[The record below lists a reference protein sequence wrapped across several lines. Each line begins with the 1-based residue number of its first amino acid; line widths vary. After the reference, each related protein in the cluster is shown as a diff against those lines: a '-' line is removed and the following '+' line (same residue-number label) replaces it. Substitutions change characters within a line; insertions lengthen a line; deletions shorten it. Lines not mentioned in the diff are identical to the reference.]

1 MEQKTNLIDTEKRER
16 INAAPVVGLPRSIH
30 LIPMDTIAG
39 FEVRPGFYE
48 INGATAIPGG
58 VNFTVHSHNAT
69 GIELLLFKRGEDRPY
84 AILPF
89 PNHYRIGNVYSMIV
103 FKLNIEEFEYAFR
116 VDGPYEPSKGM
127 IFDKTKYLLDPYA
140 KAVTGQSKWGVPSV
154 SGQHYKARVVKD
166 DFDWETMGGSL
177 QIPPQ
182 DLIIYELHVRGFTKH
197 ESSKVKHPGTFSGVT
212 EKIPYL
218 KELGI
223 NTLFMMP
230 VYDFNEQMT
239 DETGSLLNKI
249 NYWGYT
255 RDAFYFS
262 PKASYGSGNKPV
274 VTEFKE
280 MVCSLHSQGMN
291 FILDMY
297 FEGKSPEFITRCLRY
312 YAQEY
317 HVDGFHVTSDKMDLE
332 WLRQDPVLAY
342 CKIFG
347 DGYQADSQGMYM
359 EMNDG
364 FMINARR
371 FLKSDEGQTEGFY
384 HYFKQQ
390 RQDGENL
397 HYITQHNG
405 FTLRDLISY
414 DIKHNEK
421 NGEKNRDGTQ
431 YNYSWNCG
439 MEGYTR
445 KKPVLAMRRKQDRN
459 AWVMLLLGMA
469 PPMILAGDEFGNS
482 QKGNNNAYCQDN
494 PTTWLNWND
503 LEKNTETFDFV
514 RELLAFRKRHPL
526 YHNKEFLRGSDYRSL
541 GAPDVSCH
549 GREPWTAD
557 FSYYSRELGILY
569 YGAYFGGE
577 SLYFAFNFHWE
588 AHEFYLPDIQKGKI
602 WKVLYDTA
610 EKKGG
615 TLQQGVVKME
625 PRSIVILEKV
635 PEPKKQ
641 MPVKK
646 RTPAGYKNPD

>member
-1 MEQKTNLIDTEKRER
+1 MAVLEDVQTQEGSIFPMGMHWQSRER
-16 INAAPVVGLPRSIH
+16 VSISVWKKGVKNCWIRFFDQRGLVKKYCMFPAQTGESEDVFT
-30 LIPMDTIAG
+30 LCLQS
-39 FEVRPGFYE
+39 PGLADELNGLEYDFYAS
-48 INGATAIPGG
+48 GQT
-58 VNFTVHSHNAT
+58 FT
-69 GIELLLFKRGEDRPY
+69 
-84 AILPF
+84 
-89 PNHYRIGNVYSMIV
+89 
-103 FKLNIEEFEYAFR
+103 
-116 VDGPYEPSKGM
+116 
-127 IFDKTKYLLDPYA
+127 DPYA
-140 KAVTGQSKWGVPSV
+140 CMTAGRERFGKKRAQVRGKVCT
-154 SGQHYKARVVKD
+154 D
-166 DFDWETMGGSL
+166 EFDWTGENRTY
-177 QIPPQ
+177 IPLKQ
-182 DLIIYELHVRGFTKH
+182 MIVYQCHVRGFTKH

-291 FILDMY
+291 LILDMY

-390 RQDGENL
+390 RQAAR
-397 HYITQHNG
+397 
-405 FTLRDLISY
+405 F
-414 DIKHNEK
+414 
-421 NGEKNRDGTQ
+421 
-431 YNYSWNCG
+431 
-439 MEGYTR
+439 
-445 KKPVLAMRRKQDRN
+445 A
-459 AWVMLLLGMA
+459 
-469 PPMILAGDEFGNS
+469 
-482 QKGNNNAYCQDN
+482 
-494 PTTWLNWND
+494 
-503 LEKNTETFDFV
+503 
-514 RELLAFRKRHPL
+514 AFP
-526 YHNKEFLRGSDYRSL
+526 
-541 GAPDVSCH
+541 
-549 GREPWTAD
+549 
-557 FSYYSRELGILY
+557 
-569 YGAYFGGE
+569 
-577 SLYFAFNFHWE
+577 
-588 AHEFYLPDIQKGKI
+588 
-602 WKVLYDTA
+602 
-610 EKKGG
+610 
-615 TLQQGVVKME
+615 
-625 PRSIVILEKV
+625 
-635 PEPKKQ
+635 
-641 MPVKK
+641 
-646 RTPAGYKNPD
+646 

>member
-1 MEQKTNLIDTEKRER
+1 MTAGRER
-16 INAAPVVGLPRSIH
+16 FGKKRAQVRGKVCTDEFDWTGENRTY
-30 LIPMDTIAG
+30 IP
-39 FEVRPGFYE
+39 
-48 INGATAIPGG
+48 
-58 VNFTVHSHNAT
+58 
-69 GIELLLFKRGEDRPY
+69 LKQ
-84 AILPF
+84 
-89 PNHYRIGNVYSMIV
+89 MIV
-103 FKLNIEEFEYAFR
+103 Y
-116 VDGPYEPSKGM
+116 
-127 IFDKTKYLLDPYA
+127 
-140 KAVTGQSKWGVPSV
+140 QC
-154 SGQHYKARVVKD
+154 
-166 DFDWETMGGSL
+166 
-177 QIPPQ
+177 
-182 DLIIYELHVRGFTKH
+182 HVRGFTKH
-197 ESSKVKHPGTFSGVT
+197 ESSNVKYPGTFSGVT

-262 PKASYGSGNKPV
+262 PKAGYGSGNKPV
-274 VTEFKE
+274 VIEFKE
-280 MVCSLHSQGMN
+280 MVRSLHSQGMN
-291 FILDMY
+291 LILDMY
-297 FEGKSPEFITRCLRY
+297 FEGKGPEFITRCLRY

-494 PTTWLNWND
+494 PITWLNWND
-503 LEKNTETFDFV
+503 LEKNIETFDFV

-526 YHNKEFLRGSDYRSL
+526 YQNKEFLRGSDYRSL

-588 AHEFYLPDIQKGKI
+588 THEFYLPDIQKGKT

>member
-1 MEQKTNLIDTEKRER
+1 MAVLEDVQTQEGSIFPMGMHWQSRER
-16 INAAPVVGLPRSIH
+16 VSISVWKKGVKNCWIRFFDQRGLVKKYCMFPAQTGESEDVFT
-30 LIPMDTIAG
+30 LCLQSSGLADELNG
-39 FEVRPGFYE
+39 LEYDFYAS
-48 INGATAIPGG
+48 GQT
-58 VNFTVHSHNAT
+58 FT
-69 GIELLLFKRGEDRPY
+69 
-84 AILPF
+84 
-89 PNHYRIGNVYSMIV
+89 
-103 FKLNIEEFEYAFR
+103 
-116 VDGPYEPSKGM
+116 
-127 IFDKTKYLLDPYA
+127 DPYA
-140 KAVTGQSKWGVPSV
+140 CMTAGRERFGKKRAQVRGKVCT
-154 SGQHYKARVVKD
+154 D
-166 DFDWETMGGSL
+166 EFDWTGENRTY
-177 QIPPQ
+177 IPLKQ
-182 DLIIYELHVRGFTKH
+182 MIVYQCHVRGFTKH

-317 HVDGFHVTSDKMDLE
+317 HVDGFHVISDKMDLE

-414 DIKHNEK
+414 DINHNEK

-526 YHNKEFLRGSDYRSL
+526 YQNKEFLRGSDYRSL

>member
-1 MEQKTNLIDTEKRER
+1 MAVLEDVQTQEGSIFPMGMHWQSRER
-16 INAAPVVGLPRSIH
+16 VSISVWKKGVKNCWIRFFDQRGLVKKYCMFPAQTGESEDVFT
-30 LIPMDTIAG
+30 LCLQS
-39 FEVRPGFYE
+39 PGLADELNGLEYDFYAS
-48 INGATAIPGG
+48 GQT
-58 VNFTVHSHNAT
+58 FT
-69 GIELLLFKRGEDRPY
+69 
-84 AILPF
+84 
-89 PNHYRIGNVYSMIV
+89 
-103 FKLNIEEFEYAFR
+103 
-116 VDGPYEPSKGM
+116 
-127 IFDKTKYLLDPYA
+127 DPYA
-140 KAVTGQSKWGVPSV
+140 CMTAGRERFGKKRAQVRGKVCT
-154 SGQHYKARVVKD
+154 D
-166 DFDWETMGGSL
+166 EFDWTGENRTY
-177 QIPPQ
+177 IPLKQ
-182 DLIIYELHVRGFTKH
+182 MIVYQCHVRGFTKH

-482 QKGNNNAYCQDN
+482 QKGNNNAY
-494 PTTWLNWND
+494 
-503 LEKNTETFDFV
+503 
-514 RELLAFRKRHPL
+514 
-526 YHNKEFLRGSDYRSL
+526 
-541 GAPDVSCH
+541 
-549 GREPWTAD
+549 
-557 FSYYSRELGILY
+557 
-569 YGAYFGGE
+569 
-577 SLYFAFNFHWE
+577 
-588 AHEFYLPDIQKGKI
+588 
-602 WKVLYDTA
+602 
-610 EKKGG
+610 
-615 TLQQGVVKME
+615 
-625 PRSIVILEKV
+625 
-635 PEPKKQ
+635 
-641 MPVKK
+641 
-646 RTPAGYKNPD
+646 

>member
-1 MEQKTNLIDTEKRER
+1 MAVLEDVQTQEGSIFPMGMHWQSRER
-16 INAAPVVGLPRSIH
+16 VSISVWKKGVKNCWIRFFDQRGLVKKYCMFPAQTGESEDVFT
-30 LIPMDTIAG
+30 LCLQS
-39 FEVRPGFYE
+39 PGLADELNGLEYDFYAS
-48 INGATAIPGG
+48 GQT
-58 VNFTVHSHNAT
+58 FT
-69 GIELLLFKRGEDRPY
+69 
-84 AILPF
+84 
-89 PNHYRIGNVYSMIV
+89 
-103 FKLNIEEFEYAFR
+103 
-116 VDGPYEPSKGM
+116 
-127 IFDKTKYLLDPYA
+127 DPYA
-140 KAVTGQSKWGVPSV
+140 CMTAGRERFGKKRAQVRGKVCT
-154 SGQHYKARVVKD
+154 D
-166 DFDWETMGGSL
+166 EFDWTGENRTY
-177 QIPPQ
+177 IPLKQ
-182 DLIIYELHVRGFTKH
+182 MIVYQCHVRGFTKH

-405 FTLRDLISY
+405 FTLRDLVSY

>member
-1 MEQKTNLIDTEKRER
+1 MNFDHKPHRGDKLQPLDEISGYK
-16 INAAPVVGLPRSIH
+16 
-30 LIPMDTIAG
+30 
-39 FEVRPGFYE
+39 VRPGFYDR
-48 INGATAIPGG
+48 NGAAQAANG
-58 VNFTVHSHNAT
+58 VSFTIHSMGAT
-69 GIELLLFKRGEDRPY
+69 GCTLLLFRPKEQE
-84 AILPF
+84 PF
-89 PNHYRIGNVYSMIV
+89 AKIRYPETYCIGSTYSMLV
-103 FKLNIEEFEYAFR
+103 FGLNIEEFEYAFQL
-116 VDGPYEPSKGM
+116 DGPYDEKKGLRFHKDN
-127 IFDKTKYLLDPYA
+127 ILLDPYA
-140 KAVTGQSKWGVPSV
+140 RAVTGQRHWGERPEGGKDFVY
-154 SGQHYKARVVKD
+154 HARVVENN
-166 DFDWETMGGSL
+166 FDWEKSCFL
-177 QIPPQ
+177 NHPFE
-182 DLIIYELHVRGFTKH
+182 DLVIYEMHVRGFTRDA
-197 ESSKVKHPGTFSGVT
+197 SSGVKAPGTFEGLR

>member
-1 MEQKTNLIDTEKRER
+1 MAVL
-16 INAAPVVGLPRSIH
+16 
-30 LIPMDTIAG
+30 
-39 FEVRPGFYE
+39 
-48 INGATAIPGG
+48 
-58 VNFTVHSHNAT
+58 
-69 GIELLLFKRGEDRPY
+69 EDIQTQR
-84 AILPF
+84 
-89 PNHYRIGNVYSMIV
+89 GNVFPLGLHWQSRDKVSISVWKKGIKNCWIRFFDQGSLVKKYNMFPVQTGESEDV
-103 FKLNIEEFEYAFR
+103 FTLCIQSPGLADGLNGLEYDFYASGQSF
-116 VDGPYEPSKGM
+116 
-127 IFDKTKYLLDPYA
+127 TDPYA
-140 KAVTGQSKWGVPSV
+140 CMTAGRERFGKKRAQVRGKICT
-154 SGQHYKARVVKD
+154 D
-166 DFDWETMGGSL
+166 EFDWTGENRTY
-177 QIPPQ
+177 IPLKQ
-182 DLIIYELHVRGFTKH
+182 MIVYQCHVRGFTKH
-197 ESSKVKHPGTFSGVT
+197 ESSKVKYPGTFSGVT

-262 PKASYGSGNKPV
+262 PKAGYGSGTKPV

-280 MVCSLHSQGMN
+280 MVRSLHSQGMN
-291 FILDMY
+291 LILDMY

-364 FMINARR
+364 FMVNARR

-503 LEKNTETFDFV
+503 LEKNIETFDFV
-514 RELLAFRKRHPL
+514 RELLAFRKSHPL
-526 YHNKEFLRGSDYRSL
+526 YQNKEFLRGSDYRSL

-557 FSYYSRELGILY
+557 FSYYSRDLGILY
-569 YGAYFGGE
+569 YWADFGGE

-588 AHEFYLPDIQKGKI
+588 AHEFYLPDIQKGKT

-615 TLQQGVVKME
+615 TLQQGAVKME

-635 PEPKKQ
+635 PELKKQ

>member
-1 MEQKTNLIDTEKRER
+1 
-16 INAAPVVGLPRSIH
+16 
-30 LIPMDTIAG
+30 
-39 FEVRPGFYE
+39 
-48 INGATAIPGG
+48 
-58 VNFTVHSHNAT
+58 
-69 GIELLLFKRGEDRPY
+69 
-84 AILPF
+84 
-89 PNHYRIGNVYSMIV
+89 
-103 FKLNIEEFEYAFR
+103 
-116 VDGPYEPSKGM
+116 
-127 IFDKTKYLLDPYA
+127 
-140 KAVTGQSKWGVPSV
+140 
-154 SGQHYKARVVKD
+154 
-166 DFDWETMGGSL
+166 
-177 QIPPQ
+177 
-182 DLIIYELHVRGFTKH
+182 
-197 ESSKVKHPGTFSGVT
+197 
-212 EKIPYL
+212 
-218 KELGI
+218 
-223 NTLFMMP
+223 
-230 VYDFNEQMT
+230 
-239 DETGSLLNKI
+239 
-249 NYWGYT
+249 
-255 RDAFYFS
+255 
-262 PKASYGSGNKPV
+262 
-274 VTEFKE
+274 
-280 MVCSLHSQGMN
+280 MN

-588 AHEFYLPDIQKGKI
+588 AHEFYLPDIQKGKT

>member
-1 MEQKTNLIDTEKRER
+1 MAVL
-16 INAAPVVGLPRSIH
+16 
-30 LIPMDTIAG
+30 
-39 FEVRPGFYE
+39 
-48 INGATAIPGG
+48 
-58 VNFTVHSHNAT
+58 
-69 GIELLLFKRGEDRPY
+69 EDIQTQR
-84 AILPF
+84 
-89 PNHYRIGNVYSMIV
+89 GNVFPLGLHWQSRDKVSISVWKKGIKNCWIRFFDQGSLVKKYNMFPVQTGESEDV
-103 FKLNIEEFEYAFR
+103 FTLCIQSPGLADGLNGLEYDFYASGQSF
-116 VDGPYEPSKGM
+116 
-127 IFDKTKYLLDPYA
+127 TDPYA
-140 KAVTGQSKWGVPSV
+140 CMTAGRELLVNMRAHVRGKICT
-154 SGQHYKARVVKD
+154 D
-166 DFDWETMGGSL
+166 EFDWTGENRTY
-177 QIPPQ
+177 IPLKQ
-182 DLIIYELHVRGFTKH
+182 MIVYQCHVRGFTKH
-197 ESSKVKHPGTFSGVT
+197 ESSKVKYPGTFSGVT

-262 PKASYGSGNKPV
+262 PKAGYGSGTKPV

-280 MVCSLHSQGMN
+280 MVRSLHSQGMN
-291 FILDMY
+291 LILDMY
-297 FEGKSPEFITRCLRY
+297 LEGQSPDFITRCLRY
-312 YAQEY
+312 YAQEA
-317 HVDGFHVTSDKMDLE
+317 VRK
-332 WLRQDPVLAY
+332 
-342 CKIFG
+342 
-347 DGYQADSQGMYM
+347 GMYM
-359 EMNDG
+359 ERNEG
-364 FMINARR
+364 FMVNARR

-405 FTLRDLISY
+405 VTLRDLISY
-414 DIKHNEK
+414 DIQHNEK

-503 LEKNTETFDFV
+503 LEKNIETFDFV
-514 RELLAFRKRHPL
+514 RELLAFRKSHPL
-526 YHNKEFLRGSDYRSL
+526 YQNKEFLRGSDYRSL

-588 AHEFYLPDIQKGKI
+588 AHEFYLPDIQKGKT

-615 TLQQGVVKME
+615 TLQQGAV
-625 PRSIVILEKV
+625 
-635 PEPKKQ
+635 
-641 MPVKK
+641 
-646 RTPAGYKNPD
+646 